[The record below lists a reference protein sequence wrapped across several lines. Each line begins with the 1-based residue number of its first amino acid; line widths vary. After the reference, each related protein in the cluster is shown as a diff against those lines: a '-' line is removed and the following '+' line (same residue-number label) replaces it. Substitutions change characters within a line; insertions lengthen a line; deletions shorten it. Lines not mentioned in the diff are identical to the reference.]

1 MTDEKNEPEGG
12 AQNGKKETRGVKTGV
27 KRGPYEKKDSESKK
41 ERDALFRRVQ
51 ALEDEVA
58 SLKGGKAAK
67 EEKRA
72 SPNAPESTNAEGGA
86 TIPLPKQEEEDWL

>member
-12 AQNGKKETRGVKTGV
+12 AQNGKKETRGVKAGA
-27 KRGPYEKKDSESKK
+27 KRGPYEKKSN
-41 ERDALFRRVQ
+41 RDELDGCFRRIQ

-58 SLKGGKAAK
+58 ALKGGKK
-67 EEKRA
+67 EKLEKPA